1 MFGRSNPRRA
11 ARTTNAALAAIAW
24 DEVSSGSEF
33 GELAAM
39 VLVLLVLRRVPCFR
53 RQSESTQALV
63 GKLVRYFCI
72 VGAVAVGVAH
82 AMSLGFNEVCS
93 RVGGVPGDA
102 IDC

>member
-1 MFGRSNPRRA
+1 
-11 ARTTNAALAAIAW
+11 
-24 DEVSSGSEF
+24 
-33 GELAAM
+33 M
-39 VLVLLVLRRVPCFR
+39 VLELLVLRRVPWFR

-93 RVGGVPGDA
+93 RIGGVSGAA

>member
-1 MFGRSNPRRA
+1 
-11 ARTTNAALAAIAW
+11 
-24 DEVSSGSEF
+24 
-33 GELAAM
+33 M
-39 VLVLLVLRRVPCFR
+39 VLELLVLRRVPCFR

-63 GKLVRYFCI
+63 GKLVRYFFI

-93 RVGGVPGDA
+93 RVGGVPGDG